1 MTGQYQQGQ
10 GFTQSPRLAMAQAL
24 MARGASTDPVRSP
37 LEGIARALTGGVG
50 GLFAGNARADQQKA
64 LADALAALN
73 DPAVPADQRMN
84 KAIEAAGDSPFA
96 DQLRGIAV
104 SKMLPKDPVKLGRTD
119 RLVDPTTGKETV
131 AAAPDLPQGF
141 RLNPQSG
148 AVEVMP
154 GFIPAI
160 SGLKKAE
167 SGATAQGAADVK
179 LAMEPQQIAAETA
192 PKARQ
197 AAAIA
202 TAENPA
208 LIARTGGQAQATA
221 DVNLRMQPQIAGAT
235 TTATQA
241 AEAPFVGPRAT
252 AQTAGTI
259 TGQMT
264 PIATPEGPTPGIQAV
279 KAAEGAGTPKQ
290 MTEKQA
296 AAVLFLGR
304 AVPSHA
310 LVNGIDDKITTD
322 WAQKQISALP
332 MGIGNYLNK
341 EETQKY
347 NNAKLNFITAV
358 LRPESGATIQPS
370 EYADAEKLYFPEP
383 GNSKAL
389 IEQKQRAR
397 EQEIAGLKLMAS
409 GQIPFEFG
417 GAKPSERLAAMQSG
431 QAAVAGGGLPGQP
444 PAQSVPNPAVGSQSA
459 APAASAPAPGREVA
473 PGVPAQAGPPRKVVV
488 QNGMRF
494 DADTHEY
501 LGQAQ

>member
-10 GFTQSPRLAMAQAL
+10 GFTSNPRLAMAQAL

-104 SKMLPKDPVKLGRTD
+104 SKMLPKDPVKLGRSD

-154 GFIPAI
+154 GFVPAI
-160 SGLKKAE
+160 SGLKQAE
-167 SGATAQGAADVK
+167 AGATAQG
-179 LAMEPQQIAAETA
+179 
-192 PKARQ
+192 
-197 AAAIA
+197 
-202 TAENPA
+202 
-208 LIARTGGQAQATA
+208 TA
-221 DVNLRMQPQIAGAT
+221 DVNLAMQPKIAEAMIAPEARKAGAVAQST
-235 TTATQA
+235 ANVDLAMKPRIGAATVAAETPGLVSRGGQMSEATTA
-241 AEAPFVGPRAT
+241 GGIR
-252 AQTAGTI
+252 
-259 TGQMT
+259 GQMA
-264 PIATPEGPTPGIQAV
+264 PVATPEGPVPGIQAV
-279 KAAEGAGTPKQ
+279 KAAEQAGTPKQ

-304 AVPSHA
+304 AVPSHE
-310 LVNGIDDKITTD
+310 LVNGIDAKIMTD
-322 WAQKQISALP
+322 PAQKVAGAVP
-332 MGIGNYLNK
+332 VVGNYLTSD
-341 EETQKY
+341 ETKKF

-358 LRPESGATIQPS
+358 LRPESGATIQPT
-370 EYADAEKLYFPEP
+370 EYSDAERLYFPVP
-383 GNSKAL
+383 GDPPAIIK
-389 IEQKQRAR
+389 QKQLAR

-409 GQIPFEFG
+409 GQIPFEYG
-417 GAKPSERLAAMQSG
+417 GAKPSERLAAMQAG
-431 QAAVAGGGLPGQP
+431 QAAVVGGGTPQGATP
-444 PAQSVPNPAVGSQSA
+444 PP
-459 APAASAPAPGREVA
+459 PAPGREVA
-473 PGVPAQAGPPRKVVV
+473 PGMPAQAGPPRKVVV

>member
-1 MTGQYQQGQ
+1 MTGQYTPGQ
-10 GFTQSPRLAMAQAL
+10 GFASNPRLAMAQAL

-64 LADALAALN
+64 LSDALAALN
-73 DPAVPADQRMN
+73 DPNVPADQRMN

-104 SKMLPKDPVKLGRTD
+104 SKMLPKDPVKLGQHD

-154 GFIPAI
+154 GFVPAI

-167 SGATAQGAADVK
+167 AGATAQGAADVR
-179 LAMEPQQIAAETA
+179 LAMEPLQIAAETA

-202 TAENPA
+202 SAENPA

-221 DVNLRMQPQIAGAT
+221 NVDLAMKPRIAGAT
-235 TTATQA
+235 TAATQA
-241 AEAPFVGPRAT
+241 AEAPFVQPRAA
-252 AQTAGTI
+252 AQQAGTI
-259 TGQMT
+259 AGQMT
-264 PIATPEGPTPGIQAV
+264 PVATPEGPVPGIQAV

-304 AVPSHA
+304 AVPSHEM
-310 LVNGIDDKITTD
+310 VNGLDSKVMTD
-322 WAQKQISALP
+322 IAQKGMSSIPIA
-332 MGIGNYLNK
+332 GNFLTSD
-341 EETQKY
+341 ETKKF

-370 EYADAEKLYFPEP
+370 EYSDAERLYFPVP
-383 GNSKAL
+383 GDPPV
-389 IEQKQRAR
+389 IIQQKQQAR

-409 GQIPFEFG
+409 GQIPFEYG

-431 QAAVAGGGLPGQP
+431 QAAVVAGGQPGAVP
-444 PAQSVPNPAVGSQSA
+444 PGNTKPPLVSPSPV
-459 APAASAPAPGREVA
+459 PGREVA
-473 PGVPAQAGPPRKVVV
+473 PGMPAQAGPPRKVVV